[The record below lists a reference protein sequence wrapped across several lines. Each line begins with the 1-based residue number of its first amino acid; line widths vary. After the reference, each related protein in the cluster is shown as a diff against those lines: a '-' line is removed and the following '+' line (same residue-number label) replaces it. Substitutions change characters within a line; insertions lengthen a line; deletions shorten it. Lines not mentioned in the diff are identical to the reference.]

1 MTAFF
6 DGDGILSGGDGIF
19 QTVTVF
25 FAFVGFSLQFS
36 AWLCKHARC
45 VFHAILIVL
54 MFDSTNDMTSL
65 QHTFEKRGDV

>member
-36 AWLCKHARC
+36 AWLCNHARC
-45 VFHAILIVL
+45 VFHVILFAFV
-54 MFDSTNDMTSL
+54 FDLFSFAS
-65 QHTFEKRGDV
+65 FEI